1 MRVRFIIHYEYIF
14 DYVHAV
20 MCVFILLFHLITA
33 APLMTFAVHDVSP
46 LSTVCICD
54 EWLNDK
60 WAFLLFPQIILIQW
74 SPLKIHQNK
83 TS

>member
-54 EWLNDK
+54 E
-60 WAFLLFPQIILIQW
+60 
-74 SPLKIHQNK
+74 
-83 TS
+83 